1 MPVPPR
7 RRARGG
13 RNDAAVTPKKEG
25 SPVRASSGL
34 PCFFESV
41 HCKSN
46 LRGGNTPSG
55 HTRAEKPHSPAKR
68 QAWSAT
74 QSVSTEKGPL
84 RIATTGREGL
94 FPPGK
99 GEVPLERRD
108 CPRPGNHGKAR
119 WGLLTLFAVCWGEV
133 RDTRRAHPQ
142 RQAEHVQLLHY
153 LLKLFAKIVLTGPTA
168 GAAALPLR
176 PSARPGV
183 QARF

>member
-1 MPVPPR
+1 MQVFNQKQQEDIDEKKIDSAAHLYR
-7 RRARGG
+7 FGTGDGGG

-119 WGLLTLFAVCWGEV
+119 WGLLTLFAVCWGKSG
-133 RDTRRAHPQ
+133 TRGEPTPKGK
-142 RQAEHVQLLHY
+142 LSTFSYFIIY
-153 LLKLFAKIVLTGPTA
+153 LNCLQKLC
-168 GAAALPLR
+168 
-176 PSARPGV
+176 
-183 QARF
+183 